1 MISQKFRKDFKA
13 NWMSLAMIWPGM
25 GDPTKRKKTLRF
37 LAITAVIAIS
47 VGVAS
52 SLIQGQLS
60 SNDPLKVCINDKDTQ
75 FVISAT
81 LELYVDGNEADVPAN
96 IGFED
101 GCQRSLYTIT
111 GDGTIYAE
119 WTEEYPFEIGHFLWS
134 WDFPIKDMELDKSRV
149 LVNGKE
155 SPHFIN
161 ELLVDGYHYRAEFT
175 SKDYDASKD
184 ADFMPPDL

>member
-1 MISQKFRKDFKA
+1 
-13 NWMSLAMIWPGM
+13 MSLAMIWPGM
-25 GDPTKRKKTLRF
+25 GDPTKRRKTLRF
-37 LAITAVIAIS
+37 LAMTAVIAIS

-60 SNDPLKVCINDKDTQ
+60 QNDPLKVCINDKDTQ

-81 LELYVDGNEADVPAN
+81 LELYVDGNKADIPAN
-96 IGFED
+96 VGFED
-101 GCQRSLYTIT
+101 GCQKSLYTIT
-111 GDGTIYAE
+111 DDGTIYAE

-134 WDFPIKDMELDKSRV
+134 WDFPMRDMVLDESRII
-149 LVNGKE
+149 VNGKE

>member
-1 MISQKFRKDFKA
+1 
-13 NWMSLAMIWPGM
+13 MSLAMNWPGM

-37 LAITAVIAIS
+37 LAMTAVIAIS
-47 VGVAS
+47 VGVGS

-60 SNDPLKVCINDKDTQ
+60 QNDPLKVCINDKDTQ

-96 IGFED
+96 VNRGLED
-101 GCQRSLYTIT
+101 GCHKSLYTLSSN
-111 GDGTIYAE
+111 TIYAE
-119 WTEEYPFEIGHFLWS
+119 WTEEYPFEIGHFLWA

>member
-1 MISQKFRKDFKA
+1 
-13 NWMSLAMIWPGM
+13 MSLAMIWPGM
-25 GDPTKRKKTLRF
+25 GDPTKRRKTLRF
-37 LAITAVIAIS
+37 LAMTAVIAIS

-52 SLIQGQLS
+52 SLVQGQLS
-60 SNDPLKVCINDKDTQ
+60 QNDPLKVCINDKDTQ

-81 LELYVDGNEADVPAN
+81 LELYVDGNKAEIPAN
-96 IGFED
+96 VGFED
-101 GCQRSLYTIT
+101 GCQKSLYTIT
-111 GDGTIYAE
+111 DDGIIYAE

>member
-1 MISQKFRKDFKA
+1 
-13 NWMSLAMIWPGM
+13 MSLAMIWPGM
-25 GDPTKRKKTLRF
+25 GDPAKRKKTLRF

-101 GCQRSLYTIT
+101 GCHKSLYTIT
-111 GDGTIYAE
+111 DDGTIYAE

-161 ELLVDGYHYRAEFT
+161 ELLVDGHHYRAEFT

>member
-1 MISQKFRKDFKA
+1 M
-13 NWMSLAMIWPGM
+13 NWPGM
-25 GDPTKRKKTLRF
+25 GDPTKRRKTLRF
-37 LAITAVIAIS
+37 LAMTAIIAIS
-47 VGVAS
+47 VGVGS

-60 SNDPLKVCINDKDTQ
+60 QNDPLKVCINDKDTQ

-101 GCQRSLYTIT
+101 GCHKSLYTIT
-111 GDGTIYAE
+111 DDGTIYAE